1 MKLNEYARIKPSLEP
16 PWDDLREQRVLTR
29 VVEANRQRLVRA
41 RGLLA
46 TPTRKLLVIAPTIAA
61 AAAAAFMLRSAPVP
75 PTGTEPSVAQSPP
88 SAVGQA
94 TGVVVAPE
102 HLMALADGSKA
113 VLLRE
118 AGLQVEEQ
126 RSDRVRIHQKRG
138 EVRYE
143 VRPDPAREFTVRA
156 GNTAI
161 RVRGT
166 VFTVDLKNDTLEV
179 RVQRGKVE
187 VDDGTRTRDLVAG
200 ESLRAPMPQGEAE
213 NEVDAMAADAAV
225 VDPANNASGAN
236 NARSSGVGVGVGT
249 APRSA
254 AALQAHADAARL
266 AGRNAEAAT
275 SLDKLVRTFP
285 SDARVP
291 AALFSLGRVERGR
304 GQLEASARAFERC
317 ASAAPSGPLAG
328 DALAEAAASWS
339 SAGSTRAAK
348 AAAAKYLAR
357 HPSGPSAAK
366 MRAIMGP

>member
-1 MKLNEYARIKPSLEP
+1 MKPNDYARIKDSLEP

-29 VVEANRQRLVRA
+29 VVEANRQRPA
-41 RGLLA
+41 RPGRYLA
-46 TPTRKLLVIAPTIAA
+46 TPTRKLFVIVPTIAV
-61 AAAAAFMLRSAPVP
+61 AAAAAFMLRSSPAPS
-75 PTGTEPSVAQSPP
+75 TQQGTEANAIQSPP
-88 SAVGQA
+88 SVVAPA
-94 TGVVVAPE
+94 TGPAVAPE

-126 RSDRVRIHQKRG
+126 RADRVRIHQKRG

-213 NEVDAMAADAAV
+213 LEVDPMAADAAV
-225 VDPANNASGAN
+225 VEEPANNTSGH
-236 NARSSGVGVGVGT
+236 GVGSV
-249 APRSA
+249 PRSA
-254 AALQAHADAARL
+254 TALQAHADAARL

-275 SLDKLVRTFP
+275 SLDKLVRTYP

-291 AALFSLGRVERGR
+291 AALFSLGRVERAR

-328 DALAEAAASWS
+328 DALAEAAASWL